1 MNDSAIMAIGAV
13 LLTGLAVTQ
22 VPAYQARQAQ
32 IDANGAEARQQMQ
45 ITAQNDAMA
54 TAEAE
59 ESKTANARYAGHCEP
74 IQALRADDA
83 APIRN
88 GEPIVAGAY
97 AATFNAANP
106 DPSKY
111 LGDGVNVC
119 DFFGKTAT
127 MEFDA
132 RKDYAVANRV
142 AVTHDESVIGAFRK
156 KHSYV
161 KIKPFQV
168 GK

>member
-1 MNDSAIMAIGAV
+1 MNDGAIMTIGAV
-13 LLTGLAVTQ
+13 LLIGLAATQ

-32 IDANGAEARQQMQ
+32 IDANGAEARQQIQ

-59 ESKTANARYAGHCEP
+59 EAKTANARYAGHCEP
-74 IQALRADDA
+74 IQALRVDDA

-97 AATFNAANP
+97 AATFDPVKP
-106 DPSKY
+106 DPGKY

-132 RKDYAVANRV
+132 SKGYSVASRV
-142 AVTHDESVIGAFRK
+142 AVSRDESVIGAFRK

-168 GK
+168 SK

>member
-13 LLTGLAVTQ
+13 LLTGLAATQ

-32 IDANGAEARQQMQ
+32 IDANGAESRAALQ

-54 TAEAE
+54 SAEAE
-59 ESKTANARYAGHCEP
+59 EAKTAEARYAEHCEP
-74 IQALRADDA
+74 IQALRVNDA

-97 AATFNAANP
+97 AATFDAAKP
-106 DPSKY
+106 DPGKY

-127 MEFDA
+127 MEFDGT
-132 RKDYAVANRV
+132 KGYAVASRV
-142 AVTHDESVIGAFRK
+142 AVTRNESVIGAFRK

-168 GK
+168 SK